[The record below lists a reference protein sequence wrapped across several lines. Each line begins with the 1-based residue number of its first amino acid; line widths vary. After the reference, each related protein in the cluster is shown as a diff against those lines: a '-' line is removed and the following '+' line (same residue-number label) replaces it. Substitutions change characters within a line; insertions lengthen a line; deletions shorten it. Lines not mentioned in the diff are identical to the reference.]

1 MAGTLGIL
9 LTTSPERADVHTVI
23 QLTRAARSQ
32 GREVRIFVMCDGA
45 YNLNT
50 DEFQKL
56 GLEGASIWACS
67 QNASERGVEEVEGIP
82 NLTWGSQY
90 DFALMTG
97 ECDRV
102 ISFN

>member
-23 QLTRAARSQ
+23 QLTRAARAQ
-32 GREVRIFVMCDGA
+32 GRAVRIFVMCDGA

-56 GLEGASIWACS
+56 AIEGALISACS

-90 DFALMTG
+90 DFAQMTA

>member
-1 MAGTLGIL
+1 MAETLGIL
-9 LTTSPERADVHTVI
+9 LTTSPERADAHTVI
-23 QLTRAARSQ
+23 QLTRAARAQ
-32 GREVRIFVMCDGA
+32 GRAVRIFVMCDGA

-56 GLEGASIWACS
+56 GLEGVEIVACS
-67 QNASERGVEEVEGIP
+67 QNASERGVEEVEDMP
-82 NLTWGSQY
+82 NVTWGSQY
-90 DFALMTG
+90 DFAQMTG